1 MSIEERVLSYL
12 KNNPGATPREIA
24 DAIGVSLASVRA
36 AINKLRESGLVIRS
50 SRGGYV
56 ARVSSD
62 LNTVEYPASKRAA
75 RGFSIDDLTNVV
87 NDLLAK
93 IDELSERVAKLEGEI
108 KFIKKSL
115 PDIRVKSSKNG
126 DNDKLLTALELRHL
140 LPINEALKLSSK
152 TLEEYVSSGKVAV
165 IDELVVSL
173 KFLNKFKSKLPIK
186 VGEVDKLS
194 SEERR
199 LLDALI
205 KAGHVYLYSGVEYR
219 LAG

>member
-219 LAG
+219 LAR